1 MYNFIVDPYTNQKAN
16 INSKVGKQILKNYL
30 RVVLNGGGE
39 QVDEVKLGKLGEN
52 IKVANPELLKL
63 NPNLLPSLFKDGS
76 ALKLRKEGEE
86 GEDQLKI
93 CMDVTIGRPCQYNNN
108 SLLVLAGQGTEI
120 NDQLTLRVI
129 QIDEDSALPFSS
141 KVFPKKNS
149 KIFDLIVDVPNNM
162 KEAFKKITD
171 TLPII
176 AEPIIAEPT
185 KKPSSQPSAND
196 QYSLPGPDWKLG
208 NKMED
213 NK

>member
-76 ALKLRKEGEE
+76 ALKLRKEGEK

-93 CMDVTIGRPCQYNNN
+93 CMDVTLGRPCQYNNN
-108 SLLVLAGQGTEI
+108 TLLVLAGQGTEI

-141 KVFPKKNS
+141 RVFPKKHS
-149 KIFDLIVDVPNNM
+149 EIFDLTVDVPNNMKM

-176 AEPIIAEPT
+176 GEPT
-185 KKPSSQPSAND
+185 KKPSSQP
-196 QYSLPGPDWKLG
+196 
-208 NKMED
+208 
-213 NK
+213 